1 VRPAQPGGSS
11 RRRDLRQ
18 NLSSSLVDAG
28 SFSVMVGC
36 GETYFP
42 AFALA
47 LGLSQVSSGL
57 VATLPLLIG
66 SLLQLAAPFLLRR
79 FGSYRRWVVLC
90 VLCQAATFVALIALA
105 LERRIPATL
114 LFVVAAVYWAAGLG
128 TGPAWN
134 TWIGTLVPVG
144 IRARFFAWRTRI
156 VQAGT
161 LLGFVIGGL
170 ALQFGARSD
179 AALISFAGLFAV
191 AGLCRFLSGAALS
204 RQTEPTPPGDD
215 ERHVSLR
222 EFASRFGRLDGKF
235 LLYLMAIQAAVQ
247 LSGPYFTPFML
258 KQLHLSYASYMVLV
272 ASAFGAK
279 MLALPWLGHLA
290 HRYGARRLIV
300 WGSIGIVPLASGW
313 LVSDHYAW
321 LLVLQAVGGVAWAA
335 YELSWFLLF
344 FEMLPR
350 EERTSVLTTF
360 NFGHSL
366 ASVVGSLVGGAVL
379 LTLGEQRHVYLGLF
393 AASTLLRIVVVARM
407 LPRFGN
413 REPTP
418 VGSRRRR
425 TTHSVDIAAT
435 APHAPGLTVG
445 SSASTGSGPSATL
458 R

>member
-1 VRPAQPGGSS
+1 
-11 RRRDLRQ
+11 
-18 NLSSSLVDAG
+18 
-28 SFSVMVGC
+28 
-36 GETYFP
+36 
-42 AFALA
+42 
-47 LGLSQVSSGL
+47 
-57 VATLPLLIG
+57 
-66 SLLQLAAPFLLRR
+66 
-79 FGSYRRWVVLC
+79 
-90 VLCQAATFVALIALA
+90 
-105 LERRIPATL
+105 
-114 LFVVAAVYWAAGLG
+114 
-128 TGPAWN
+128 
-134 TWIGTLVPVG
+134 
-144 IRARFFAWRTRI
+144 
-156 VQAGT
+156 
-161 LLGFVIGGL
+161 
-170 ALQFGARSD
+170 
-179 AALISFAGLFAV
+179 
-191 AGLCRFLSGAALS
+191 LS
-204 RQTEPTPPGDD
+204 RQTEPTPPPDD

-313 LVSDHYAW
+313 L
-321 LLVLQAVGGVAWAA
+321 VGGVAWAA

>member
-1 VRPAQPGGSS
+1 L
-11 RRRDLRQ
+11 RR
-18 NLSSSLVDAG
+18 NLSSSIVDAG

-36 GETYFP
+36 GETYFS

-57 VATLPLLIG
+57 LATLPLLVG

-79 FGSYRRWVVLC
+79 VGSYRRWVVMC
-90 VLCQAATFVALIALA
+90 VLCQAATFAALIALA
-105 LERRIPATL
+105 LERRIPAVL
-114 LFVVAAVYWAAGLG
+114 LFVAAAVYWGTGLG

-144 IRARFFAWRTRI
+144 IRARFFAWRTRT

-161 LLGFVIGGL
+161 LLGFVLGGL
-170 ALQFGARSD
+170 ALQYGAGSD
-179 AALISFAGLFAV
+179 AALITFAGLFAV
-191 AGLCRFLSGAALS
+191 AGVCRLISGLALA
-204 RQTEPTPPGDD
+204 RQTEPKPPGDD

-222 EFASRFGRLDGKF
+222 EFASRFGRLDGRF
-235 LLYLMAIQAAVQ
+235 LLYLMAVQAAVQ
-247 LSGPYFTPFML
+247 ISGPFFTPYML
-258 KQLHLSYASYMVLV
+258 KQLQLSYASYMVLV

-290 HRYGARRLIV
+290 HCYGPRRLIV
-300 WGSIGIVPLASGW
+300 WGSLGIIPLASGW
-313 LVSDHYAW
+313 LVSDNYAW
-321 LLVLQAVGGVAWAA
+321 LVFLQAVGGVSWAA
-335 YELSWFLLF
+335 YELAWFLLF

-379 LTLGEQRHVYLGLF
+379 LSLGEHRHVYLGLF
-393 AASTLLRIVVVARM
+393 AASTLLRVVVVAKL

-418 VGSRRRR
+418 PGVRQRRA
-425 TTHSVDIAAT
+425 THSIDIAAT

-445 SSASTGSGPSATL
+445 TTASTGTGPSAAL